1 MKLSKR
7 LKTIASL
14 VSAGSIAADI
24 GTDHGYVP
32 IFLVSEGI
40 SPSAYAM
47 DVRTGPLERA
57 AEHVRDCG
65 LEEKITL
72 RLSDGLEKLQPGEAD
87 TIIIAGM
94 GGELICRILEEGR
107 HVWESTEHL
116 ILSPQSEL
124 SAVRHYLEEN
134 GFAIVQEKM
143 LKEEGKYYVVM
154 EVGHGRMKFTRP
166 CDYEFGRDLIEKRD
180 PVLAE
185 FLKQEKALFA
195 EILTSL
201 PEQASE
207 STEKRKK
214 ELAEKIR
221 WIEEAEHEMQ

>member
-7 LKTIASL
+7 LETIASF
-14 VSAGSIAADI
+14 VSKGSIVADI
-24 GTDHGYVP
+24 GTDHGYIP

-40 SPSAYAM
+40 CPSAYAM

-57 AEHVRDCG
+57 KEHVKEAG
-65 LEEKITL
+65 LEETITL
-72 RLSDGLEKLQPGEAD
+72 RLSDGLKELKPGEAD
-87 TIIIAGM
+87 TVVIAGM

-107 HVWESTEHL
+107 HVWESTQSL

-124 SAVRHYLEEN
+124 SFVRHYLEQN
-134 GFAIVQEKM
+134 GFEILQEKM

-154 EVGHGRMKFTRP
+154 EVGHGSMKLGTP
-166 CDYEFGRDLIEKRD
+166 CCYEFGRDLIEKRD

-185 FLKQEKALFA
+185 FLSKEKALLT
-195 EILTSL
+195 EILKAL

-214 ELAEKIR
+214 ELAEKIC

>member
-1 MKLSKR
+1 MLTDR
-7 LKTIASL
+7 LDMIISHTKGGVIAD
-14 VSAGSIAADI
+14 V
-24 GTDHGYVP
+24 GTDH
-32 IFLVSEGI
+32 
-40 SPSAYAM
+40 AYIPVRLITDALAERVIAT
-47 DVRTGPLERA
+47 DVRRGPLESARCNVIKSGCA
-57 AEHVRDCG
+57 D
-65 LEEKITL
+65 KIDL
-72 RLSDGLEKLQPGEAD
+72 RLGSGLSPLSVGECG

-107 HVWESTEHL
+107 HVWESTQRL

-124 SAVRHYLEEN
+124 SFVRHYLEQN
-134 GFAIVQEKM
+134 GFEILQEKM

-154 EVGHGRMKFTRP
+154 EVGHGSMKLGTP
-166 CDYEFGRDLIEKRD
+166 CCYEFGRDLIEKRD

-185 FLKQEKALFA
+185 FLSKEKALLT
-195 EILTSL
+195 EILKAL

-214 ELAEKIR
+214 ELAEKIC

>member
-7 LKTIASL
+7 LETIASL
-14 VSAGSIAADI
+14 VPKGSIVADI
-24 GTDHGYVP
+24 GTDHGYIP

-40 SPSAYAM
+40 CPRAYAM
-47 DVRTGPLERA
+47 DVRKGPLERA
-57 AEHVRDCG
+57 EEHVKEYG

-72 RLSDGLEKLQPGEAD
+72 RLSDGLHKLNPKEAD
-87 TIIIAGM
+87 TVVIAGM

-107 HVWESTEHL
+107 HVWESTERF

-124 SAVRHYLEEN
+124 SFVRAYLEKN
-134 GFAIVQEKM
+134 GFAILREKM

-154 EVGHGRMKFTRP
+154 EVGHGCMDLSKAAY
-166 CDYEFGRDLIEKRD
+166 YEFGKGLIQEKNQ
-180 PVLAE
+180 VLAE
-185 FLKQEKALFA
+185 LLKKEKATLTQ
-195 EILTSL
+195 ILRSL

-214 ELAEKIR
+214 ELAGRIQC
-221 WIEEAEHEMQ
+221 IEEAQHEMQ